1 MNPTFNV
8 YTIMYTE
15 LPSSPNNLGGCSTI
29 IKIINLSGKPTL
41 LDKHL
46 YIFFFDKMILIERLF
61 SLTTDFKIVLL

>member
-46 YIFFFDKMILIERLF
+46 YIFF
-61 SLTTDFKIVLL
+61 LTR